1 MNREV
6 PYWNP
11 YLETLTRD
19 SLERLQLKK
28 FKRILT
34 WAYDNSRFHRKLY
47 QDAGVHPD
55 DINSLDRRAQGAES
69 RKVDDAADSAKGSLS
84 VR

>member
-34 WAYDNSRFHRKLY
+34 WAYANSRFHRT
-47 QDAGVHPD
+47 
-55 DINSLDRRAQGAES
+55 SLPKRRRAS
-69 RKVDDAADSAKGSLS
+69 R
-84 VR
+84 

>member
-11 YLETLTRD
+11 HLEKLTRED
-19 SLERLQLKK
+19 LDRLQLKK

-34 WAYDNSRFHRKLY
+34 WAYSNS
-47 QDAGVHPD
+47 
-55 DINSLDRRAQGAES
+55 
-69 RKVDDAADSAKGSLS
+69 
-84 VR
+84 